1 MDNLVST
8 ELDQDLD
15 LDQFLQQEGDVIES
29 DSNFDPGLPYIQVD
43 RNEFLRVLKIINSFP
58 AKSTIFTCLY
68 TKGDKLCMYSTNK
81 DAVVETE
88 LIILNDNHYE
98 TKRHYF
104 LDSSKLMTFVSAYSR
119 FTLAFNEESEIFF
132 ANSYVTSKLESYS
145 LDFESVKV
153 DINERPDSKS
163 YNFPLNPKMVKVYNQ
178 GFDCSFKISDN
189 KLLLKP
195 DGAEAFFT
203 LFQIMSLHTS
213 DFPENEKVIIRRI
226 DIPTIKLISDYD
238 LKISFDKERI
248 YYQFDLGVFSVL
260 RIPYEEAQF
269 NYTKTFATGNHIGDL
284 SLDIKSLRQATKLA
298 VSISTGT
305 VDVHTEDNKVY
316 MSAGQTSFDIGTGTL
331 SEEFSLSLEIFSK
344 LVSVLDPSDMVVNM
358 KVTEFGIELNV
369 EDSITY
375 SLSRTT
381 VNSQKRKDKIQSKIE
396 NRVVRKQNLAEKGK
410 LVDNVAEKLGDKS
423 VADLFED

>member
-58 AKSTIFTCLY
+58 AKSTVFTCLY

-153 DINERPDSKS
+153 DISERPDSKS
-163 YNFPLNPKMVKVYNQ
+163 YNFPLNPKMVKVYN
-178 GFDCSFKISDN
+178 
-189 KLLLKP
+189 
-195 DGAEAFFT
+195 
-203 LFQIMSLHTS
+203 H
-213 DFPENEKVIIRRI
+213 
-226 DIPTIKLISDYD
+226 
-238 LKISFDKERI
+238 
-248 YYQFDLGVFSVL
+248 L
-260 RIPYEEAQF
+260 RC
-269 NYTKTFATGNHIGDL
+269 L
-284 SLDIKSLRQATKLA
+284 S
-298 VSISTGT
+298 
-305 VDVHTEDNKVY
+305 
-316 MSAGQTSFDIGTGTL
+316 
-331 SEEFSLSLEIFSK
+331 
-344 LVSVLDPSDMVVNM
+344 
-358 KVTEFGIELNV
+358 
-369 EDSITY
+369 
-375 SLSRTT
+375 
-381 VNSQKRKDKIQSKIE
+381 
-396 NRVVRKQNLAEKGK
+396 
-410 LVDNVAEKLGDKS
+410 
-423 VADLFED
+423 